1 MFLLTFLAV
10 SDTSSVCSLDQKH
23 NKECS
28 SLLSSCFF
36 GECVITQKQLRRRR
50 VSTENTPAD
59 NAFHVTFWISKQKSC
74 WIKNERRSILKSIN
88 KFCVGYFCCLKDQNQ
103 LIKTD
108 KRKHCNQSIYGI
120 VTALHEVVKISFIL
134 QNTNSLTLW
143 WTRGKQSKWARVNA
157 EKSLWLLNGTT

>member
-1 MFLLTFLAV
+1 MLN
-10 SDTSSVCSLDQKH
+10 Q
-23 NKECS
+23 EY
-28 SLLSSCFF
+28 
-36 GECVITQKQLRRRR
+36 
-50 VSTENTPAD
+50 
-59 NAFHVTFWISKQKSC
+59 
-74 WIKNERRSILKSIN
+74 ERRSILKSMN

-134 QNTNSLTLW
+134 QNTNSLTFEREENSLNKL
-143 WTRGKQSKWARVNA
+143 GLNA